1 MTTTTSRKINASE
14 PASSQIHSGTV
25 GAGVAPGGAVHD
37 VPHGPLVHVDG
48 DAHAAC
54 VVKVLV

>member
-14 PASSQIHSGTV
+14 PVSSQIHSGTV
-25 GAGVAPGGAVHD
+25 GAGVAPGAVHD
-37 VPHGPLVHVDG
+37 VPHAPLVHVDG
-48 DAHAAC
+48 DAHDAC